1 VERGEQRDAHDAT
14 DGDSVGPPG
23 EDEIANDST
32 SEDPTADLASTDPG
46 TLDAADPLAPFRD
59 RFVIPDPRLIYLD
72 GNSLGRPPLAA
83 LERLARVA
91 AEEWAGRLIR
101 GWEDW
106 LAAPRRVGDLLG
118 TAILGAQADEVAI
131 CDSTTVDFYRLASA
145 ALDAHPDRRFV
156 VTDRANFPTDRY
168 VLEGLARDRRRE
180 IVWLDPDPVDGPSA
194 ADVEVALADH
204 RGDVALVTL
213 SHVNYRSAAIAD
225 LAAITRLA
233 HDAGALVLW
242 DLSHSAG
249 ALPVGLAENAVD
261 LAVGCTYKYL
271 NGGPGAPAWLYIRR
285 DLQAKLRNPI
295 QGWFGQADQFEMG
308 QGFRAAPGITGWLT
322 GTPGILGLAAAE
334 EGIRLSAEAGID
346 AIRAKGM
353 KLTSYAV
360 ALHDA
365 WLAPRGFTL
374 GSPRDQE
381 ARGSHVS
388 VRRWDARELTK
399 ELINAGVVPDFRAPD
414 SIRLGL
420 SPLTTSFTDVAR
432 GMAVLADLADH
443 SRQPEGA
450 PPDEASS
457 LPVGGG

>member
-1 VERGEQRDAHDAT
+1 VTLDVELTAT
-14 DGDSVGPPG
+14 
-23 EDEIANDST
+23 
-32 SEDPTADLASTDPG
+32 TDPA
-46 TLDAADPLAPFRD
+46 TLDAADPLAAYQR
-59 RFVIPDPRLIYLD
+59 RFVVPDPRLVYLD

-101 GWEDW
+101 GWDDW

-118 TAILGAQADEVAI
+118 TKLLGAEADEVAI
-131 CDSTTVDFYRLASA
+131 CDSTTVDFFRLASA
-145 ALDAHPDRRFV
+145 ALDARADRRFI

-168 VLEGLARDRRRE
+168 VLEGLARDRDRE
-180 IVWLDPDPVDGPSA
+180 IAWLDPDPIDGPTV
-194 ADVEVALADH
+194 ADVEAALAAHD
-204 RGDVALVTL
+204 GDVALVTL

-225 LAAITRLA
+225 LPAITALA
-233 HDAGALVLW
+233 HDADALVLW

-249 ALPVGLAENAVD
+249 AVPVGLAEHGVD

-271 NGGPGAPAWLYIRR
+271 NGGPGAPAYLYIRR
-285 DLQAKLRNPI
+285 DLQAQLRNPI

-308 QGFRAAPGITGWLT
+308 QGFRPAEGIAGWLT

-346 AIRAKGM
+346 ALRAKGM
-353 KLTSYAV
+353 ALTEYAI

-365 WLAPRGFTL
+365 WLVPRGFTL
-374 GSPRDQE
+374 GSPRD
-381 ARGSHVS
+381 AARRGSHVS
-388 VRRWDARELTK
+388 VRRHDARALTQQ
-399 ELINAGVVPDFRAPD
+399 LIAAGVVPDFRAPD

-432 GMAVLADLADH
+432 GIAVLADLADLADAAGDPTDA
-443 SRQPEGA
+443 RGPTAGA
-450 PPDEASS
+450 
-457 LPVGGG
+457 GGG